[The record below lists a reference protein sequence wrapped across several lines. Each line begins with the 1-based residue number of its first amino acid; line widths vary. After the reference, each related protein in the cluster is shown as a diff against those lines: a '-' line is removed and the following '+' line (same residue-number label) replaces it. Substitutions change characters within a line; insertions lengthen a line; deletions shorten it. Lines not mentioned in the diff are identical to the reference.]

1 MNGKRSQRVIEMTE
15 KMKSLRAH
23 GMSNREI
30 ARELGCSYGTVRLRI
45 GAEPKVSALEMLEL
59 RKKKLD
65 NVEIAKALK
74 ISKHTVLKKIGKTP
88 AELRAKYSK
97 EEMIRLRNEGL
108 GNYEIAKRLGCS
120 HTIIYDHIGVQPQK
134 ITKQNRA
141 KSMHTPKWISVK
153 ERLPESGVHVFVCC
167 ERTGYMGHKTQYV
180 CDGFYAGKYKVKVG
194 WHDDDT
200 ASEYSE
206 EDDEFYLEEGW
217 YEVIKNWGDYDSV
230 VIDDRPTHWMP
241 LPEPKENE

>member
-1 MNGKRSQRVIEMTE
+1 MMADLINGRTTEEIITGLKCEVTCSKCAYRDHNFMNDDSCGYYVEQDVIALIQHLESE
-15 KMKSLRAH
+15 RDAALA
-23 GMSNREI
+23 
-30 ARELGCSYGTVRLRI
+30 
-45 GAEPKVSALEMLEL
+45 KV
-59 RKKKLD
+59 
-65 NVEIAKALK
+65 
-74 ISKHTVLKKIGKTP
+74 
-88 AELRAKYSK
+88 
-97 EEMIRLRNEGL
+97 
-108 GNYEIAKRLGCS
+108 
-120 HTIIYDHIGVQPQK
+120 
-134 ITKQNRA
+134 
-141 KSMHTPKWISVK
+141 PKWISVE

-167 ERTGYMGHKTQYV
+167 ERTGYMGYKTQYV

-241 LPEPKENE
+241 LPEPPMEKERDVGA